1 MLFMKTGR
9 SLIALAIVAQ
19 EPVGLMYVQPGS
31 GRVPFLCSSFLMLKL
46 VPYGE
51 EFDLLK
57 NTS

>member
-1 MLFMKTGR
+1 MKTGR

-31 GRVPFLCSSFLMLKL
+31 GRVPFLRSSFLMLKL